1 MFEQTTGIAG
11 STDTNLAAR
20 RGTTVRRSL
29 ALAGAALA
37 FSLVALPASATNWWS
52 ASPSVS
58 IGSKIISVRTAG
70 ALGDGRHNDTSAFQ
84 AAINSLPSSGGT
96 ITVPAGTYMIDAVR
110 SINLRSHVRL
120 RMSSGAKLVALPNSS
135 PRSSV
140 IKASRVTNVEITGG
154 AIVGDRARHI
164 GTSGEWGMGINILA
178 SSKVYVHDLR
188 VSDCWGDGLYIGA
201 IGSAGH
207 ATPSTDVTV
216 RSVVSTNNRRQG
228 LSFGPVDRVFVY
240 KSTFSNTHGTK
251 PEHGVDIEPQ
261 IQGPARNIRLEANT
275 MVGNR
280 GNGLEMSDNVSAVVA
295 KSNTIKGNHGFGV
308 LIGGTS
314 NNAWVTNN
322 LITEN
327 GLDGV
332 SLVSPARSIKI
343 TSNKITYNSTRWFVT
358 NNKSIYTL
366 TSSSRDL
373 DIPRTLRDITVSG
386 NTLSPRP

>member
-11 STDTNLAAR
+11 SSNTNLAAR
-20 RGTTVRRSL
+20 RGITVRRSL
-29 ALAGAALA
+29 GLAGAALA
-37 FSLVALPASATNWWS
+37 FSLVALPASATNWWT
-52 ASPSVS
+52 ATPSIS
-58 IGSKIISVRTAG
+58 IGSKTISVRTAG
-70 ALGDGRHNDTSAFQ
+70 ALGNGQHNDTSAFQ

-96 ITVPAGTYMIDAVR
+96 ITVPDGTYMIDAVR

-154 AIVGDRARHI
+154 AIVGERARHI
-164 GTSGEWGMGINILA
+164 GSSGEWGMGINVLA
-178 SSKVYVHDLR
+178 SSKVYVHDLK

-207 ATPSTDVTV
+207 ATPSIDVTV
-216 RSVVSTNNRRQG
+216 RNVVSNNNRRQG

-251 PEHGVDIEPQ
+251 PEHGIDIEPQ
-261 IQGPARNIRLEANT
+261 VQGPARNIRIEAST
-275 MVGNR
+275 MTGNR
-280 GNGLEMSDNVSAVVA
+280 GNGFEMSDKVSGVVV
-295 KSNTIKGNHGFGV
+295 KSSTLKGNHGFGV

-314 NNAWVTNN
+314 NTAWITGN

-332 SLVSPARSIKI
+332 SLVAPTRSVKI
-343 TSNKITYNSTRWFVT
+343 TGNKVTYNSTRWFVT
-358 NNKSIYTL
+358 NHKSIYTL
-366 TSSSRDL
+366 TSSTRDL
-373 DIPRTLRDITVSG
+373 DIPRSLSNITVSG
-386 NTLSPRP
+386 NTVSPRP